1 MPMDNK
7 KAIIIGIIL
16 LIAASVIIVML
27 MNSVQYERIEITPNG
42 TSIDV
47 PANQTEYKG
56 NIDGV
61 KIWNWEDG
69 ALLSYN
75 SHVGNIPLTD
85 VGFNGL
91 EEIVKKGKMET
102 VNNITCYVL
111 DADEL
116 MQIRLFDII
125 QINYNGKFYFIPL
138 SNETTHDEII
148 ICSKDRNIALHMAE
162 SVKYKNVYPNK
173 TYWDNAKTQ
182 IEETGQGLLNKTNDI
197 TNNTNINNAK
207 SQIEDMAGD
216 FISKIPLN

>member
-1 MPMDNK
+1 MDNK

-75 SHVGNIPLTD
+75 SHAGSNIPLTD

-116 MQIRLFDII
+116 LQIRLFDII

-173 TYWDNAKTQ
+173 TYWENAKTQ
-182 IEETGQGLLNKTNDI
+182 IEETGQDLLNKTNDI
-197 TNNTNINNAK
+197 TNNTNINNTK
-207 SQIEDMAGD
+207 TQIEDMAGD
-216 FISKIPLN
+216 FISKIPLK

>member
-1 MPMDNK
+1 MDNK
-7 KAIIIGIIL
+7 KAILIGIIL

-75 SHVGNIPLTD
+75 SHAGSNIPLTD

-116 MQIRLFDII
+116 LQIRLFDII

-173 TYWDNAKTQ
+173 TYWENAKTQ
-182 IEETGQGLLNKTNDI
+182 IEETGQDLLNKTNDI
-197 TNNTNINNAK
+197 TNNTNINNTK
-207 SQIEDMAGD
+207 TQIEDMAGD
-216 FISKIPLN
+216 FISKIPLK

>member
-1 MPMDNK
+1 MDNK
-7 KAIIIGIIL
+7 KAILIGIIL

-75 SHVGNIPLTD
+75 SHAGNIPLTD

-102 VNNITCYVL
+102 VNNITSYVL

-116 MQIRLFDII
+116 LQIRLFDII

-138 SNETTHDEII
+138 SNETTHDDII

-182 IEETGQGLLNKTNDI
+182 IEETGQDLLNKTNDI

-216 FISKIPLN
+216 FISKIPLK

>member
-1 MPMDNK
+1 MDNK

-75 SHVGNIPLTD
+75 SHAGNIPLTG

-116 MQIRLFDII
+116 LQIRLFDII

-138 SNETTHDEII
+138 SNETTHDDLI

-182 IEETGQGLLNKTNDI
+182 IEETGQDLLNKTNDI
-197 TNNTNINNAK
+197 TNNTNINNTK
-207 SQIEDMAGD
+207 TQIEDMAGD
-216 FISKIPLN
+216 FISKIPLK

>member
-1 MPMDNK
+1 MDNK
-7 KAIIIGIIL
+7 KAILIGIIL

-75 SHVGNIPLTD
+75 SHAGSNIPLTD

-116 MQIRLFDII
+116 LQIRLFDII

-182 IEETGQGLLNKTNDI
+182 IEETGQDLLNKTNDI
-197 TNNTNINNAK
+197 TNNTNINNTK
-207 SQIEDMAGD
+207 TQIEDMAGD
-216 FISKIPLN
+216 FISKIPLK

>member
-1 MPMDNK
+1 MDNK
-7 KAIIIGIIL
+7 KAILIGIIL

-75 SHVGNIPLTD
+75 SHAGNIPLTD

-116 MQIRLFDII
+116 LQIRLFDII

-182 IEETGQGLLNKTNDI
+182 IEETGQDLLNKTNDI
-197 TNNTNINNAK
+197 TNNTNINNTK
-207 SQIEDMAGD
+207 TQIEDMAGD
-216 FISKIPLN
+216 FISKIPLK

>member
-1 MPMDNK
+1 MEKNK
-7 KAIIIGIIL
+7 KIIIIGIIL
-16 LIAASVIIVML
+16 LIIIGIAIVML
-27 MNSVQYERIEITPNG
+27 ITSVNYERIEITPNG
-42 TSIDV
+42 TSIEV

-75 SHVGNIPLTD
+75 SHAGNIPLTG

-102 VNNITCYVL
+102 VDNITSYVL

-116 MQIRLFDII
+116 LQIRLFDII

-138 SNETTHDEII
+138 SNETTHDNII
-148 ICSKDRNIALHMAE
+148 ICSKDKNIAVHMAE
-162 SVKYKNVYPNK
+162 SVKYKNVYPNNS
-173 TYWDNAKTQ
+173 YWDNAKTQ
-182 IEETGQGLLNKTNDI
+182 IEETGEGLLNKTNDI

-207 SQIEDMAGD
+207 TQIEDMAGD
-216 FISKIPLN
+216 FMSKIPLN

>member
-1 MPMDNK
+1 MDNK

-75 SHVGNIPLTD
+75 SHAGSNIPLTD

-116 MQIRLFDII
+116 LQIRLFDII

-138 SNETTHDEII
+138 SNETTHDDLI

-182 IEETGQGLLNKTNDI
+182 IEETGQDLLNKTNDI
-197 TNNTNINNAK
+197 TNNTNINNTK
-207 SQIEDMAGD
+207 TQIEDMAGD
-216 FISKIPLN
+216 FISKIPLK

>member
-75 SHVGNIPLTD
+75 SHAGNIPLTD

-116 MQIRLFDII
+116 LQIRLFDII

-182 IEETGQGLLNKTNDI
+182 IEETGQDLLNKTNDI
-197 TNNTNINNAK
+197 TNNTNINNTK
-207 SQIEDMAGD
+207 TQIEDMAGD
-216 FISKIPLN
+216 FISKIPLK

>member
-1 MPMDNK
+1 MDNK

-75 SHVGNIPLTD
+75 SHAGNIPLTD

-116 MQIRLFDII
+116 LQIRLFDII

-197 TNNTNINNAK
+197 TNNTTINNAK

>member
-1 MPMDNK
+1 MDNK

-75 SHVGNIPLTD
+75 SHAGNIPLTD

-91 EEIVKKGKMET
+91 EEIVKKGKMKT

-116 MQIRLFDII
+116 LQIRLFDII
-125 QINYNGKFYFIPL
+125 QINYNGKLYFIPL

-173 TYWDNAKTQ
+173 TYWENAKSQ
-182 IEETGQGLLNKTNDI
+182 IEETGQDLLNKTNDI
-197 TNNTNINNAK
+197 TNNTNINNTK
-207 SQIEDMAGD
+207 TQIEDMAGD
-216 FISKIPLN
+216 FISKIPLK

>member
-1 MPMDNK
+1 MDNK
-7 KAIIIGIIL
+7 NAIIIGIIL

-75 SHVGNIPLTD
+75 SHAGNIPLTD

-173 TYWDNAKTQ
+173 TYWENAKTQ
-182 IEETGQGLLNKTNDI
+182 IEETGQDLLNKTNDI
-197 TNNTNINNAK
+197 TNNTNINNTK
-207 SQIEDMAGD
+207 TQIEDMAGD
-216 FISKIPLN
+216 FISKIPLK

>member
-1 MPMDNK
+1 MDNK
-7 KAIIIGIIL
+7 KAILIGIIL

-75 SHVGNIPLTD
+75 SHAGNIPLTD

-102 VNNITCYVL
+102 VNNITSYVL

-116 MQIRLFDII
+116 LQIRLFDII

-173 TYWDNAKTQ
+173 TYWENAKTQ
-182 IEETGQGLLNKTNDI
+182 IEETGQDLLNKTNDI
-197 TNNTNINNAK
+197 TNNTNINNTK
-207 SQIEDMAGD
+207 TQIEDMAGD
-216 FISKIPLN
+216 FISKIPLK

>member
-1 MPMDNK
+1 MDNK
-7 KAIIIGIIL
+7 KAILIGIIL

-75 SHVGNIPLTD
+75 SHAGSNIPLTD

-102 VNNITCYVL
+102 VNNITSYVL

-116 MQIRLFDII
+116 LQIRLFDII

-173 TYWDNAKTQ
+173 TYWENAKTQ
-182 IEETGQGLLNKTNDI
+182 IEETGQDLLNKTNDI
-197 TNNTNINNAK
+197 TNNTNINNTK
-207 SQIEDMAGD
+207 TQIEDMAGD
-216 FISKIPLN
+216 FISKIPLK

>member
-1 MPMDNK
+1 MDNK
-7 KAIIIGIIL
+7 KLIIIGIVL
-16 LIAASVIIVML
+16 LIVVGAALAIVL
-27 MNSVQYERIEITPNG
+27 SSPNHERIEITPNG

-75 SHVGNIPLTD
+75 SHAGSNIPLTD

-102 VNNITCYVL
+102 VNNITSYVL

-138 SNETTHDEII
+138 SNETTHDDLI

-182 IEETGQGLLNKTNDI
+182 IEETGQDLLNKTNDI
-197 TNNTNINNAK
+197 TNNTNINNTK
-207 SQIEDMAGD
+207 TQIEDMAGD
-216 FISKIPLN
+216 FISKIPLK

>member
-1 MPMDNK
+1 MDNK
-7 KAIIIGIIL
+7 KAILIGIIL

-75 SHVGNIPLTD
+75 SHAGNIPLTD

-116 MQIRLFDII
+116 LQIRLFDII

-148 ICSKDRNIALHMAE
+148 ICSKDKNIALHMAE

-173 TYWDNAKTQ
+173 TYWENAKTQ
-182 IEETGQGLLNKTNDI
+182 IEETGQDLLNKTNDI
-197 TNNTNINNAK
+197 TNNTNINNTK
-207 SQIEDMAGD
+207 TQIEDMAGD
-216 FISKIPLN
+216 FISKIPLK

>member
-1 MPMDNK
+1 MDNK
-7 KAIIIGIIL
+7 KAILIGIIL

-75 SHVGNIPLTD
+75 SHAGNIPLTD

-116 MQIRLFDII
+116 LQIRLFDII

-173 TYWDNAKTQ
+173 TYWENAKTQ
-182 IEETGQGLLNKTNDI
+182 IEETGQDLLNKTNDI
-197 TNNTNINNAK
+197 TNNTNINNTK
-207 SQIEDMAGD
+207 TQIEDMAGD
-216 FISKIPLN
+216 FISKIPLK